1 MSTDYRFKITKKSSD
16 GIKKAGD
23 TIAEFWYNRIKNV
36 AVFYTRDMELHFDPE
51 KFPGESSSNGD
62 GETRPP
68 LTMDMLE
75 SDISKVKAALDMSRQ
90 KLAELELKLLLVKEG
105 EAWDRLKEEQRDL
118 KQDIEDRTWAWQS
131 LEALQVVIETL
142 VEDMVSQD
150 SGSVEDPCSKD
161 CVWARDVLIFPT
173 ACW

>member
-1 MSTDYRFKITKKSSD
+1 MGTDYKFKITKKSSD
-16 GIKKAGD
+16 SSNKAGD

-36 AVFYTRDMELHFDPE
+36 SVFYTRDMELHFDPE
-51 KFPGESSSNGD
+51 KFPGDSEAC
-62 GETRPP
+62 PP

-75 SDISKVKAALDMSRQ
+75 ADISKVKAALDMSRQ

-105 EAWDRLKEEQRDL
+105 EAWDRLKEEKSDL
-118 KQDIEDRTWAWQS
+118 KQDIVDRTWAWQS

-142 VEDMVSQD
+142 VEDMC
-150 SGSVEDPCSKD
+150 CSKD
-161 CVWARDVLIFPT
+161 EAEDSCSKEYTWARDVLIFPT

>member
-51 KFPGESSSNGD
+51 KFPGDSEA
-62 GETRPP
+62 RPP

-142 VEDMVSQD
+142 VEDMVHRD
-150 SGSVEDPCSKD
+150 SSDDIADSCSKD